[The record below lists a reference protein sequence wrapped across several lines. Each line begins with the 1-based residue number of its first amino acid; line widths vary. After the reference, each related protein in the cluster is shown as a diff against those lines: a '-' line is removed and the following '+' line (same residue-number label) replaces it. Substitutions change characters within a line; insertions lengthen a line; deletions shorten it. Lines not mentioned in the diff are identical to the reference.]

1 MKGLTP
7 RQIRAANRERAGK
20 AQRMWGNPAKKCR
33 HKKRQHAAQDTRLP
47 ATVIRRAQGR
57 RGHWKAFLR

>member
-7 RQIRAANRERAGK
+7 RQIRAANRKRAG
-20 AQRMWGNPAKKCR
+20 QPQLMWGNPAKKCR
-33 HKKRQHAAQDTRLP
+33 LKKRHHVAQDTRLP

-57 RGHWKAFLR
+57 RGRSNPFLR